1 MSDFFYGLDLWQA
14 TLLVLGLALAVG
26 LGSSMGVRRLFRL
39 NTTEEE
45 TEIAINLMQVASAYI
60 GIMLAFAGVLVW
72 QNYEDAEVAV
82 HQEAGAASEFYR
94 DLAIYGPETVPAR
107 QGVRIYISS
116 IVKDEW
122 PLLRQGKRSETTELN
137 LERLFEEYGKLR
149 VDDSRQSAIYQEA
162 LSKLNE
168 LVGLR
173 RDRITASQ
181 TDIPAVLWIVG
192 IVGSVLTVAYA
203 SAFSNSRYTSLMI
216 SGISLTIGL
225 LFLFLLSVDNP
236 FKGHAALNG
245 HQLAELSAIFDRI
258 DQLH

>member
-1 MSDFFYGLDLWQA
+1 MGFFYVLNLWQA
-14 TLLVLGLALAVG
+14 TALVLGVSLAVG
-26 LGSSMGVRRLFRL
+26 LGSSLGIRKVFRL
-39 NTTEEE
+39 NPTEEE

-72 QNYEDAEVAV
+72 QDYEDAEVAV
-82 HQEAGAASEFYR
+82 HQEAAAASELYR
-94 DLAIYGPETVPAR
+94 DMTIYGPETAEFR
-107 QGVRIYISS
+107 QDLRAYIGS
-116 IVKDEW
+116 IVHDEW
-122 PLLRQGKRSETTELN
+122 PLLRTGQMSLGTEVS
-137 LERLFEEYGKLR
+137 LEKLFEKFGQ
-149 VDDSRQSAIYQEA
+149 VHPADNRQSAIYEEA
-162 LSKLNE
+162 FSKLNE

-192 IVGSVLTVAYA
+192 IVGSVLTIAYA

-236 FKGHAALNG
+236 FKGHAALDG
-245 HQLAELSAIFDRI
+245 HQLSELAFTFDRI
-258 DQLH
+258 DRLH